1 MALTDYDKQHLST
14 ADQAKITAAT
24 NAWNTANAAGDKAG
38 MAAAAAQAAAVRNG
52 AGYRTDASGNYTGS
66 YPQNTQASTPK
77 TSQPVQVGSGGNA
90 GNGFTGSMSATDP
103 YGNKI
108 TVQYQNGKLVS
119 NVPDGTVMHTAGGDF
134 TYYKDKTETDT
145 MVDEL
150 KVINNNQTGAY
161 AQAAAQQKAANDA
174 AVQKAVND
182 LEAQKTD
189 TNQSYAQMLRQLYIN
204 KMNGQKNM
212 DQQLAAQ
219 GITGGAAE
227 TTRLGYDTSYAEALR
242 QGEQE
247 RIGAISDLDKA
258 ITDTRLTGDVEN
270 ARTAAEAVING
281 ANSYSQVLQSLISRN
296 DALEAQKIS
305 EANTQ
310 KNLAHSL
317 VLQMLSQGDTP
328 SDALLEAA
336 DISKADAQT
345 ILGRTGKTTYTDEQ
359 VYVALQAARNGK
371 TDDAVRAIIEGHY
384 GLPMETVLATGIGTA
399 ETTYSDNV
407 VATALAVAQKG
418 QANETVRKIIES
430 YYGLPM
436 ETVLVAYSN

>member
-1 MALTDYDKQHLST
+1 MSTGQQVKTTDGTILSKGS
-14 ADQAKITAAT
+14 DGKIYAFQNGQKMNTNITYSPTESSSDMDTAALV
-24 NAWNTANAAGDKAG
+24 AAL
-38 MAAAAAQAAAVRNG
+38 MA
-52 AGYRTDASGNYTGS
+52 
-66 YPQNTQASTPK
+66 
-77 TSQPVQVGSGGNA
+77 
-90 GNGFTGSMSATDP
+90 M
-103 YGNKI
+103 
-108 TVQYQNGKLVS
+108 
-119 NVPDGTVMHTAGGDF
+119 
-134 TYYKDKTETDT
+134 
-145 MVDEL
+145 
-150 KVINNNQTGAY
+150 NNNQTGAY

-174 AVQKAVND
+174 AVQRAVND

-189 TNQSYAQMLRQLYIN
+189 TNRSYAQMLRQLYIN

-212 DQQLAAQ
+212 DQQMAAR

-258 ITDTRLTGDVEN
+258 ITDTRLTGDIET
-270 ARTAAEAVING
+270 ARAAAEAVVNG

-296 DALEAQKIS
+296 DALEAQKVS
-305 EANTQ
+305 EANSTR
-310 KNLAHSL
+310 NRAYSL
-317 VLQMLSQGDTP
+317 VLDMLYAGDTP

-336 DISKADAQT
+336 DISRADAQT

-384 GLPMETVLATGIGTA
+384 GLPMETVLATGIGATEDA
-399 ETTYSDNV
+399 YSDNV